1 MIELFQDGHFFY
13 NGRVKKYLVLASLIS
28 LTVSLGAA
36 VLPSY
41 DFTFYTTADETLTSF
56 TKENVGIDV
65 TGYGFVGKTATRG
78 IYLRI
83 GIQTPFETLV
93 KLKDSLLSAI
103 NGKDT
108 AGKKDDGTTIITPQA
123 SVLAFDSTETS
134 HIEMETPSSADDT
147 KSVKKKDVI
156 DPTEWKFLLTLGP
169 AWRNMMDSNAMV
181 YTGLGLSVSTDY
193 INDFTYENGDYYS
206 SFFAV
211 LGTDMDAGFRIGL
224 AGSSTTIRIG
234 VHFMTNLIGYSSL
247 KVYDK
252 DRIVISTENSIYGYI
267 AGKKGVASAT
277 TGRGYI
283 RLAKTINEKIKVKY
297 NYSNTTSRIGGGSV
311 EAIVL

>member
-1 MIELFQDGHFFY
+1 MIELFQEEHFFY
-13 NGRVKKYLVLASLIS
+13 NGCVKKSLVLASLI
-28 LTVSLGAA
+28 LLGISLGAA

-41 DFTFYTTADETLTSF
+41 DFTFYATADETLTTFS
-56 TKENVGIDV
+56 KENVGIDV
-65 TGYGFVGKTATRG
+65 TGYGFVGKTAQRG
-78 IYLRI
+78 IYIRI

-93 KLKDSLLSAI
+93 KLKDSLFSAL
-103 NGKDT
+103 NGRNSG
-108 AGKKDDGTTIITPQA
+108 GKKDDGTTIITSQA
-123 SVLAFDSTETS
+123 SVPSFDGVDSS
-134 HIEMETPSSADDT
+134 HIEMETQSSADDT
-147 KSVKKKDVI
+147 KSVKKKDAI

-181 YTGLGLSVSTDY
+181 YAGLGLSVSTDY

-211 LGTDMDAGFRIGL
+211 LGADMDAGFRIGL
-224 AGSSTTIRIG
+224 TGSSTTIRIG

-247 KVYDK
+247 KVYNK

-267 AGKKGVASAT
+267 AGRKGVAYAT

-283 RLAKTINEKIKVKY
+283 RLAKTINEKINVKY
-297 NYSNTTSRIGGGSV
+297 NYSNTTSRIGGGV
-311 EAIVL
+311 ETIVL